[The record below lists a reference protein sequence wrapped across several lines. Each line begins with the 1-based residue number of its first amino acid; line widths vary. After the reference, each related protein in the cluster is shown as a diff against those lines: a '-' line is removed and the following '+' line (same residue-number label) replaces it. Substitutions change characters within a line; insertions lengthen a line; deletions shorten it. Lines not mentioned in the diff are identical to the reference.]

1 MDWSALLEIRVCM
14 LDKVLQFATEAHSG
28 QVRKY
33 TGLPYVT
40 HVQEVASIV
49 AEHGGTDEMIAAALL
64 HDTVEDTPT
73 TFEDIRSRFGDD
85 VTHFVW
91 FLTDISRPEDG
102 NRAVRKAM
110 DRAHVARGPKEVQV
124 IKLADMISNGKDI
137 LTNDPSFAKVY
148 IPELRALLDSL
159 TLVKD
164 HPLYNKAMEIVDVAV

>member
-1 MDWSALLEIRVCM
+1 
-14 LDKVLQFATEAHSG
+14 
-28 QVRKY
+28 
-33 TGLPYVT
+33 
-40 HVQEVASIV
+40 
-49 AEHGGTDEMIAAALL
+49 
-64 HDTVEDTPT
+64 
-73 TFEDIRSRFGDD
+73 
-85 VTHFVW
+85 VW

-164 HPLYNKAMEIVDVAV
+164 HPLYSKAMEIVDVAV

>member
-1 MDWSALLEIRVCM
+1 M
-14 LDKVLQFATEAHSG
+14 LKEALQFATDAHSG

-49 AEHGGTDEMIAAALL
+49 AEHGGSEAMQIAALL

-73 TFEDIRSRFGDD
+73 TFEDIRSKFGDD

-91 FLTDISRPEDG
+91 FLTDVSRPEDG
-102 NRAVRKAM
+102 NRATRKAM
-110 DRAHVARGPKEVQV
+110 DRAHVSRGPKEVQV

-137 LTNDPSFAKVY
+137 LTHDRSFAKVY

-159 TLVKD
+159 DLVKD
-164 HPLYNKAMEIVDVAV
+164 HPLYAKAMEIVDVAV